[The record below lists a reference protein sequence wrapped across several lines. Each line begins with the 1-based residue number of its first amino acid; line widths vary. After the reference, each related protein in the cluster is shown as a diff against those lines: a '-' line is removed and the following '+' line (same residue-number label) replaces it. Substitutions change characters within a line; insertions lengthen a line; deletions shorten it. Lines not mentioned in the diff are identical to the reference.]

1 MARRHGLL
9 CCLFQMCLSFRMEV
23 TDMSTER
30 DEANV
35 FLVQPGTY
43 KESQTPP
50 SSAPPPLHGWRVCGC
65 AIVFL
70 QLQATLCG
78 VQFGLLTQL
87 GVQSFLVPLWPVGS
101 GRSVP
106 H

>member
-1 MARRHGLL
+1 MFVSNVAFFPNGRKVAVV
-9 CCLFQMCLSFRMEV
+9 SI
-23 TDMSTER
+23 ER

-35 FLVQPGTY
+35 FLVQPGAY

-50 SSAPPPLHGWRVCGC
+50 SSAPRPHLPGWCVCGC

-78 VQFGLLTQL
+78 VQFGLLPQL

-101 GRSVP
+101 GRSVL